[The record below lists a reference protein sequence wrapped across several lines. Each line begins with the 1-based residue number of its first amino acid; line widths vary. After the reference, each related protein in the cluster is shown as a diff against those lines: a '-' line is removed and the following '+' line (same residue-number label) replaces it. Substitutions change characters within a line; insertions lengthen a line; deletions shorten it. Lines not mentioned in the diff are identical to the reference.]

1 MSRTDTIAAPVAARP
16 DSPRLAARRGRGLQS
31 PRYGLLALAGVVALC
46 LVLDL
51 ALGSVRIPPLVVL
64 KILFTHQPAPEGW
77 DFIVLKIRLP
87 KALTAIV
94 VGSGLA
100 VSGLQ
105 MQTLFRN
112 PLAGPS
118 VLGLTA
124 GASLGVAV
132 LLLAGGSGA
141 SAYAIR
147 QLGLGGS
154 WALVGAATAGAALVM
169 GLVLALSA
177 RVRDNVV
184 MLIVGMMLGS
194 ITLAIVSLWQYFSA
208 PEQIQEYLLW
218 TFGALGGVTGAQLAV
233 LAGVVGLGLLS
244 AFASAKPLNA
254 LLLGETYARS
264 MGLTVGRARTFI
276 IASTSLLAGSIT
288 AFCGHCGAAPGARA
302 VWHRRPPRAAA
313 RGLPGRCGAHAAL
326 RLPHAAA
333 GQPGRPAGERG
344 YVAAGRAGGAVG
356 GAAAASSANF
366 VVRAFAPF

>member
-1 MSRTDTIAAPVAARP
+1 MRKPEPTPAPVAERAGSLGP
-16 DSPRLAARRGRGLQS
+16 AGRRGRGLQS
-31 PRYGLLALAGVVALC
+31 PRYGLLALGGVVALC
-46 LVLDL
+46 FVLDL
-51 ALGSVRIPPLVVL
+51 ALGSVRIPPLAVL
-64 KILFTHQPAPEGW
+64 RILFTHQPAPEGW

-87 KALTAIV
+87 KALTAIA

-124 GASLGVAV
+124 GASLGVAA

-141 SAYAIR
+141 GAYAIR

-184 MLIVGMMLGS
+184 MLIVGMMLSS

-264 MGLTVGRARTFI
+264 MGLAVGRSRTFI

-288 AFCGHCGAAPGARA
+288 AFCGPIGFVGIAVPHLVRALFGTADHRVLLPAASLAGAALMLLCDCLTQ
-302 VWHRRPPRAAA
+302 
-313 RGLPGRCGAHAAL
+313 LPGSQAAL
-326 RLPHAAA
+326 PVSVVTSLLGAPVVLWVVLRRSA
-333 GQPGRPAGERG
+333 
-344 YVAAGRAGGAVG
+344 VARTL
-356 GAAAASSANF
+356 
-366 VVRAFAPF
+366 